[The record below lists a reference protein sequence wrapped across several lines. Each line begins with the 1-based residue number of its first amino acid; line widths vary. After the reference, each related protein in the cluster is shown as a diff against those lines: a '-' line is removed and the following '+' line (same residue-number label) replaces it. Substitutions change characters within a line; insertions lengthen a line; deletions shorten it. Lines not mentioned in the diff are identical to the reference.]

1 MARTKKKK
9 EPMRTIK
16 MSEKDFQKFIKY
28 TNNLNFMLDNLFE
41 MQDMYLSDIKALGDL
56 KYDLTKAF
64 NLNWN
69 SDTWRYVEDTEEW
82 LSIHFTFFQSF
93 Y

>member
-1 MARTKKKK
+1 MARTKNKK

-41 MQDMYLSDIKALGDL
+41 MQDMYLSDMRALGDL
-56 KYDLTKAF
+56 KYDITKVF
-64 NLNWN
+64 NLKWN
-69 SDTWRYVEDTEEW
+69 SDIWRYEEDKGDKA
-82 LSIHFTFFQSF
+82 
-93 Y
+93 

>member
-1 MARTKKKK
+1 
-9 EPMRTIK
+9 
-16 MSEKDFQKFIKY
+16 
-28 TNNLNFMLDNLFE
+28 
-41 MQDMYLSDIKALGDL
+41 L

>member
-28 TNNLNFMLDNLFE
+28 TNNLNFMLDSLFE

-69 SDTWRYVEDTEEW
+69 SDTWRYVEDTEE
-82 LSIHFTFFQSF
+82 
-93 Y
+93 

>member
-69 SDTWRYVEDTEEW
+69 SDTWRYVEDTEE
-82 LSIHFTFFQSF
+82 
-93 Y
+93 

>member
-1 MARTKKKK
+1 MARTKNKK

-28 TNNLNFMLDNLFE
+28 TNDLNFMLDSLFE

-69 SDTWRYVEDTEEW
+69 SDTWRYIEDTEE
-82 LSIHFTFFQSF
+82 
-93 Y
+93 

>member
-1 MARTKKKK
+1 MARTRKKK

-28 TNNLNFMLDNLFE
+28 TNNLNFMLDSLFE

-69 SDTWRYVEDTEEW
+69 SDTWRYVEDTEE
-82 LSIHFTFFQSF
+82 
-93 Y
+93 

>member
-1 MARTKKKK
+1 MARTKNKK

-28 TNNLNFMLDNLFE
+28 TNDLNFMLDSLFE

-69 SDTWRYVEDTEEW
+69 SDTWRYVEDTEE
-82 LSIHFTFFQSF
+82 
-93 Y
+93 

>member
-28 TNNLNFMLDNLFE
+28 TNDLNFMLDSLFE

-69 SDTWRYVEDTEEW
+69 SDTWRYVEDTEE
-82 LSIHFTFFQSF
+82 
-93 Y
+93 